1 MTSTDA
7 GERGLV
13 LLARESQGNVL
24 DSGFLKGSSPGGSP
38 GTRAVP
44 GSPWTLHGQSSQQAS
59 SLLSSPC
66 QSPPLRAAA
75 QACWLPLSTT
85 LAGER
90 DPEPAQ
96 EKRSSLASLPGG
108 GAEAEST
115 FQHHVSQLSSPH
127 LQLLESP
134 GGCLGLAF
142 PNSRETGEAPPLTF
156 SLPLG

>member
-38 GTRAVP
+38 GTKAVP

-66 QSPPLRAAA
+66 QSSPQSCS
-75 QACWLPLSTT
+75 QAYWLPLSTA

-96 EKRSSLASLPGG
+96 EKRSSLASLAGAS
-108 GAEAEST
+108 AEAERR
-115 FQHHVSQLSSPH
+115 LSSIMFHSCPAH
-127 LQLLESP
+127 TSS
-134 GGCLGLAF
+134 C
-142 PNSRETGEAPPLTF
+142 
-156 SLPLG
+156 